1 MDKEK
6 MVQEIQVRTEEIKD
20 KAEEIHKAIE
30 DSISQKVQMRHYT
43 ELGGR
48 SENSAPEIKEGYG
61 LVLGGGGGR
70 GS

>member
-30 DSISQKVQMRHYT
+30 DSIRRRY
-43 ELGGR
+43 R
-48 SENSAPEIKEGYG
+48 
-61 LVLGGGGGR
+61 
-70 GS
+70 